1 MKFFEIHLYLP
12 TARFCSKNEPP
23 FWKKF
28 LYLPT
33 ATLRLK
39 NETPI
44 CKKYEI
50 FGANFVSSGDEVNP
64 YTSNHWER
72 PKGTPVYKN
81 NSDPVGPKFVSV
93 IFDFVHS
100 HSLPLFAML

>member
-1 MKFFEIHLYLP
+1 LKYISTYLLHAFARKTNPLFE
-12 TARFCSKNEPP
+12 
-23 FWKKF
+23 KKF

-81 NSDPVGPKFVSV
+81 NSDPVGPKFISM
-93 IFDFVHS
+93 IFEFVHS

>member
-1 MKFFEIHLYLP
+1 
-12 TARFCSKNEPP
+12 
-23 FWKKF
+23 
-28 LYLPT
+28 
-33 ATLRLK
+33 LRLK

-50 FGANFVSSGDEVNP
+50 FGANFVSTGDEVNP

-81 NSDPVGPKFVSV
+81 TSDPVGPKF
-93 IFDFVHS
+93 
-100 HSLPLFAML
+100 